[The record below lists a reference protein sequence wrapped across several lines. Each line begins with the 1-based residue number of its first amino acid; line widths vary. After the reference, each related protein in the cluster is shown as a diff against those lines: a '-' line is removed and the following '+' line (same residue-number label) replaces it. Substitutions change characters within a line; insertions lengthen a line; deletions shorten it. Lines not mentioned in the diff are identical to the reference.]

1 MPMNSTYKNKII
13 RDVCLIVIFG
23 ALAIVFYI
31 LPPHYT
37 TVIEGDLS
45 ISRPASNTIPYL
57 FCWRFISSEYPY
69 VYAMLAITIIGL
81 LLYYVFTEKKTYWN
95 VLLFVF

>member
-1 MPMNSTYKNKII
+1 MAINSNNKNKII
-13 RDVCLIVIFG
+13 RDVCLIVVFG
-23 ALAIVFYI
+23 VLALVFYI

-57 FCWRFISSEYPY
+57 FC
-69 VYAMLAITIIGL
+69 
-81 LLYYVFTEKKTYWN
+81 
-95 VLLFVF
+95 